1 MKLHTLG
8 PAETDSAAAAAQYCQ
23 THPALQVAYHPSF
36 EELYAHLTKYRGDQL
51 LVPAAYQSPVGL
63 SWGQLHYRYL
73 AALTLVDGFL
83 YELAP
88 LVLAELPTRAN
99 QRAYVHPAN
108 ADLLRQLIPT
118 AEICLCPSKITA
130 ADQFLADGRYVIT
143 SQAALPAHLPLR
155 IHQRWTVPMLWSVY
169 LIN

>member
-1 MKLHTLG
+1 M
-8 PAETDSAAAAAQYCQ
+8 
-23 THPALQVAYHPSF
+23 
-36 EELYAHLTKYRGDQL
+36 
-51 LVPAAYQSPVGL
+51 PAAYQSPAGL

-130 ADQFLADGRYVIT
+130 TDQFLADGRYVIT